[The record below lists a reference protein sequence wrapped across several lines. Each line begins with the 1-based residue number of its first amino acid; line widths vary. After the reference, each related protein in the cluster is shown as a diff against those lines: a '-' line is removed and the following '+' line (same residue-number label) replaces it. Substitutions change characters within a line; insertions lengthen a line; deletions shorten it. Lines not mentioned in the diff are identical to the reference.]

1 MAKKH
6 WKERFNDGGICDFK
20 KNYDFYWKWLLSKT
34 CSCVYIKNLPETL
47 DEFYIK
53 STLFV
58 DGDICI
64 TDFDDKLYACIG
76 APGGEPNEY
85 YAPTIYT
92 IANPILGSKM
102 VKIGQDG
109 VVIYN
114 TPLDKYVPGGLSG
127 LIDQTATLLA
137 DNIISINSNQI
148 NSRVAA
154 IFTADSDAQSV
165 AGEAILK
172 KMYAGAPY
180 QVLRSDLIEKIGV
193 NPIATANVSANLT
206 ELVELNNYII
216 ANYFQSIGIRSNNIR
231 KKSHLLQDEVD
242 IQNDYLQLSI
252 LEIITS
258 WQKGFDEVNKM
269 YGTDIQVELN
279 PALIDTLLGGIKN
292 DEQVDTDVRLE
303 ETGEPEMYEEQT
315 PESDGTEQTEP
326 DTEEE
331 VTESTTEEDIV
342 EDKRYNTFDELL
354 KANEE
359 AVEDLIDVINDNVEE
374 VQEDAGEHSD
384 SEPVA

>member
-64 TDFDDKLYACIG
+64 TDFDGKLYACIG

-85 YAPTIYT
+85 YGPTIYT

-102 VKIGQDG
+102 VKIGKDG

-154 IFTADSDAQSV
+154 FFTAESEAQAV

-180 QVLRSDLIEKIGV
+180 QVLRSDLIEKLGI
-193 NPIATANVSANLT
+193 NPCATANVSANLT

-258 WQKGFDEVNKM
+258 WQKGFDEVNEK
-269 YGTDIQVELN
+269 YGTDIRVELN

-292 DEQVDTDVRLE
+292 DEPVDTDVRLE

-315 PESDGTEQTEP
+315 PESDGTEQT
-326 DTEEE
+326 DTNTEEE
-331 VTESTTEEDIV
+331 VSEPVKEEEPDLK
-342 EDKRYNTFDELL
+342 EELL
-354 KANEE
+354 ENEE

-374 VQEDAGEHSD
+374 VQEEDVGESSD
-384 SEPVA
+384 SESMA

>member
-64 TDFDDKLYACIG
+64 TDFDGKLYACIG

-85 YAPTIYT
+85 YSPTIYT

-114 TPLDKYVPGGLSG
+114 TPLDRYVPGGLSG

-137 DNIISINSNQI
+137 DNVISINSNQI

-154 IFTADSDAQSV
+154 FFTAESEAQAA

-180 QVLRSDLIEKIGV
+180 LVLRSDLIEKLGI

-258 WQKGFDEVNKM
+258 WQKGFDEVNEK
-269 YGTDIQVELN
+269 YGTNIQVELN

-292 DEQVDTDVRLE
+292 DEPVDTDVRLE

-326 DTEEE
+326 DTTEEVSESVKEEE
-331 VTESTTEEDIV
+331 PDLKE
-342 EDKRYNTFDELL
+342 ELL
-354 KANEE
+354 ENEE

-374 VQEDAGEHSD
+374 VQEEDVGESSD
-384 SEPVA
+384 SESME

>member
-20 KNYDFYWKWLLSKT
+20 KNYDFYFKWLLSKT

-64 TDFDDKLYACIG
+64 SDFDGKLYACIG

-92 IANPILGSKM
+92 IANPVLGSKM

-114 TPLDKYVPGGLSG
+114 TPLDKYIPGGLSG

-137 DNIISINSNQI
+137 DNVISINSNQI

-154 IFTADSDAQSV
+154 IFTADSDAQAV

-180 QVLRSDLIEKIGV
+180 MVIRSDLIEKIGI

-258 WQKGFDEVNKM
+258 WQKGFDEVNEK

-279 PALIDTLLGGIKN
+279 PALMDTLLGGIKD
-292 DEQVDTDVRLE
+292 DEPVDTDIRLE

-326 DTEEE
+326 DT
-331 VTESTTEEDIV
+331 TEETPEPVKEEKDLK
-342 EDKRYNTFDELL
+342 EELL
-354 KANEE
+354 ENEE
-359 AVEDLIDVINDNVEE
+359 CVEDLIDVINDNVEE
-374 VQEDAGEHSD
+374 EVTQEDEEPGKGED
-384 SEPVA
+384 ME

>member
-64 TDFDDKLYACIG
+64 TDFDGKLYACIG

-85 YAPTIYT
+85 YSPTIYT

-154 IFTADSDAQSV
+154 IFTADSDAQAA

-180 QVLRSDLIEKIGV
+180 QVVRSDLIEKINV

-258 WQKGFDEVNKM
+258 WQKGFDEVNEK

-292 DEQVDTDVRLE
+292 DEPVDTDVRLE

-326 DTEEE
+326 DTEEQ
-331 VTESTTEEDIV
+331 VSESITEEDIV
-342 EDKRYNTFDELL
+342 EDKRYNTFEELL
-354 KANEE
+354 KDNEE

-374 VQEDAGEHSD
+374 VQEEDAKPTE
-384 SEPVA
+384 SESME

>member
-64 TDFDDKLYACIG
+64 TDFDGKLYACIG

-85 YAPTIYT
+85 YSPTIYT

-114 TPLDKYVPGGLSG
+114 TPLDRYIPGGLSG

-137 DNIISINSNQI
+137 DNVISINSNQI

-154 IFTADSDAQSV
+154 FFTAESEAQAA

-180 QVLRSDLIEKIGV
+180 LVLRSDLIEKLGI
-193 NPIATANVSANLT
+193 NPCATANVSANLT

-258 WQKGFDEVNKM
+258 WQKGFDEVNEM

-292 DEQVDTDVRLE
+292 DEPVDTDVRLE

-315 PESDGTEQTEP
+315 PESDGTEQT
-326 DTEEE
+326 DTNTEEE
-331 VTESTTEEDIV
+331 VPEPV
-342 EDKRYNTFDELL
+342 EKQEPDLKEELL
-354 KANEE
+354 ENEE

-374 VQEDAGEHSD
+374 VQEEDAEPAE
-384 SEPVA
+384 SESME

>member
-20 KNYDFYWKWLLSKT
+20 KNYDFYFKWLLSKT
-34 CSCVYIKNLPETL
+34 CSCVYIKNLPKTL

-53 STLFV
+53 STLII

-64 TDFDDKLYACIG
+64 TDFDGKLYACIG
-76 APGGEPNEY
+76 GLGGEPNEY

-114 TPLDKYVPGGLSG
+114 TPLDKYIPGGLSG
-127 LIDQTATLLA
+127 LIDQTATLLS
-137 DNIISINSNQI
+137 DNVISINSNQI

-154 IFTADSDAQSV
+154 FFTAESEAQAV

-172 KMYAGAPY
+172 KMYSGAPY
-180 QVLRSDLIEKIGV
+180 QVLRSDLIEKLGI
-193 NPIATANVSANLT
+193 NPCATANVSANLT

-242 IQNDYLQLSI
+242 IQNDYLQISI

-258 WQKGFDEVNKM
+258 WQKGFDEVNEM

-292 DEQVDTDVRLE
+292 DKPVDTDVRLE

-315 PESDGTEQTEP
+315 PESDGTEQT
-326 DTEEE
+326 DTNTEEE
-331 VTESTTEEDIV
+331 VPEPV
-342 EDKRYNTFDELL
+342 EKQEPDLKEELL
-354 KANEE
+354 ENEE

-374 VQEDAGEHSD
+374 VQEEDAEPAE
-384 SEPVA
+384 SESME

>member
-64 TDFDDKLYACIG
+64 TDFDGKLYACIG

-85 YAPTIYT
+85 YGPTIYT

-127 LIDQTATLLA
+127 CGC
-137 DNIISINSNQI
+137 
-148 NSRVAA
+148 
-154 IFTADSDAQSV
+154 IFYCR
-165 AGEAILK
+165 E
-172 KMYAGAPY
+172 
-180 QVLRSDLIEKIGV
+180 
-193 NPIATANVSANLT
+193 
-206 ELVELNNYII
+206 
-216 ANYFQSIGIRSNNIR
+216 
-231 KKSHLLQDEVD
+231 
-242 IQNDYLQLSI
+242 
-252 LEIITS
+252 
-258 WQKGFDEVNKM
+258 
-269 YGTDIQVELN
+269 
-279 PALIDTLLGGIKN
+279 
-292 DEQVDTDVRLE
+292 
-303 ETGEPEMYEEQT
+303 
-315 PESDGTEQTEP
+315 
-326 DTEEE
+326 
-331 VTESTTEEDIV
+331 
-342 EDKRYNTFDELL
+342 
-354 KANEE
+354 
-359 AVEDLIDVINDNVEE
+359 
-374 VQEDAGEHSD
+374 
-384 SEPVA
+384 

>member
-20 KNYDFYWKWLLSKT
+20 KNYDFYFKWLLSKT

-64 TDFDDKLYACIG
+64 SDFDGKLYACIG

-92 IANPILGSKM
+92 IANPVLGSKM

-114 TPLDKYVPGGLSG
+114 TPLDKYIPGGLSG

-137 DNIISINSNQI
+137 DNVISINSNQI

-154 IFTADSDAQSV
+154 IFTADSDAQAA

-180 QVLRSDLIEKIGV
+180 MVIRSDLIEKIGI

-258 WQKGFDEVNKM
+258 WQKGFDEVNEK
-269 YGTDIQVELN
+269 YGTNIQVELN
-279 PALIDTLLGGIKN
+279 PALMDTLLGGIKD
-292 DEQVDTDVRLE
+292 DEPVDTDIRLE

-315 PESDGTEQTEP
+315 PESDGTEQTEL
-326 DTEEE
+326 D
-331 VTESTTEEDIV
+331 TTEETPEPVKEETDLK
-342 EDKRYNTFDELL
+342 EELL
-354 KANEE
+354 ENEE
-359 AVEDLIDVINDNVEE
+359 CVEDLIDVINDNVEE
-374 VQEDAGEHSD
+374 EVTQEDEEPGKGED
-384 SEPVA
+384 ME